1 MTPNSD
7 VTMTK
12 SDHVMTIGDLDKVT
26 ILGVATSE
34 NETRDALASVVQA
47 AVGLALWVALV
58 AAHLG
63 AGRV

>member
-1 MTPNSD
+1 MNGES
-7 VTMTK
+7 
-12 SDHVMTIGDLDKVT
+12 
-26 ILGVATSE
+26 
-34 NETRDALASVVQA
+34 ETRDALASVVQA